1 VQEESGEGAGI
12 VQEEYKEG
20 PGLAQGRYREGARV
34 LGRSEAKHIG

>member
-1 VQEESGEGAGI
+1 MQEESGEGAGI